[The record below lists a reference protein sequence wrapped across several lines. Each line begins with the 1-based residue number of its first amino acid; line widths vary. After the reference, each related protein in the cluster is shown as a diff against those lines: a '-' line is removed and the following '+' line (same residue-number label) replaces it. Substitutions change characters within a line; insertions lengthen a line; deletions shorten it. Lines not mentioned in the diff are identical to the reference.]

1 MDKSGSKRPR
11 GGKVDTDDR
20 IMETAGRAAAWT
32 RDNQRVATILLVA
45 VLAAGAIG
53 VVYLNYRSDLRER
66 AAVRL
71 DEIRLASRTMPPAE
85 LRSQLGTYIEQY
97 GSADQASEARLLLAE
112 MELNR
117 DSAAAAIRLVEPVVD
132 LDGGPIGYN
141 AGWILAVAREQQG
154 DLARAA
160 GLYEQLARS
169 ARHDYQRRRARAAR
183 ARLHTY
189 AGEYA
194 AAEAIYAELAA
205 DDATGEDAE
214 FYGVKLGE
222 VRARAQADLPPP
234 SVPEASVLPQADG
247 AGTTF
252 DDTARAAGAVEV
264 EEADSPAG
272 EPPSPET
279 ADPGE

>member
-1 MDKSGSKRPR
+1 MYVVTTCTVIIYIVIHQPLQQAVMDKSGSKRPR

-53 VVYLNYRSDLRER
+53 VVYLNYRSDLR
-66 AAVRL
+66 
-71 DEIRLASRTMPPAE
+71 
-85 LRSQLGTYIEQY
+85 
-97 GSADQASEARLLLAE
+97 
-112 MELNR
+112 
-117 DSAAAAIRLVEPVVD
+117 EPVVD